1 MYKVHVVVTVYDIPE
16 DVAEKQSSVV
26 PQGPVVIEWINRG
39 GKRLQ
44 DAIHDAGDQTA
55 HIRAKIQVWVLNQT
69 LHHVQQPVQLIQIM
83 TYRLHLMGIHD
94 GSVI

>member
-1 MYKVHVVVTVYDIPE
+1 MHNVDVVVVCDIPK

-44 DAIHDAGDQTA
+44 DAIHDAGDQTSY
-55 HIRAKIQVWVLNQT
+55 IGAKIQVWVLNQT

-83 TYRLHLMGIHD
+83 TYRLHLKGERD
-94 GSVI
+94 A